1 MAIGEKWFVVRDE
14 AEVRAPIQRCFG
26 LSTHLA
32 VVETTLAMRPVGGRL
47 SGTVVGG
54 DTVRW
59 RGWKW
64 GLPHVH
70 ESLIDAFDPPVFFRD
85 RMIAGR
91 FAAFEH
97 DHFFTDR
104 PDGSVLLRDELRF
117 RMRWGAAGVLVS
129 RAMVLPHVRKL
140 VRERF
145 ALIKRLAE
153 GDAWRRYMDSG
164 ATR

>member
-1 MAIGEKWFVVRDE
+1 MGDPSHLFVVRNE
-14 AEVRAPIQRCFG
+14 AVVSAPIDRCFA

-32 VVETTLAMRPVGGRL
+32 VVEMTLAMHPVSGRL
-47 SGTVVGG
+47 KGAVAEG

-64 GLPHVH
+64 GLPHEH
-70 ESLIDAFDPPVFFRD
+70 ESLIEAYDPPLFFRD

-97 DHFFTDR
+97 DHRFKVLN
-104 PDGSVLLRDELRF
+104 DGKVLLQDEVRF
-117 RMRWGAAGVLVS
+117 AMKWGLSGLMLGRAVLI
-129 RAMVLPHVRKL
+129 PHIRKL
-140 VRERF
+140 VGERF

-153 GDAWRRYMDSG
+153 GEEWRRYVE
-164 ATR
+164 

>member
-1 MAIGEKWFVVRDE
+1 MAVDSQYFMIRDQAVVC
-14 AEVRAPIQRCFG
+14 APIERCFA

-32 VVETTLAMRPVGGRL
+32 VVEMTLAMRPVGGRR
-47 SGTVVGG
+47 SGSVVNG

-70 ESLIDAFDPPVFFRD
+70 ESLIESFDPPHFFRD
-85 RMIAGR
+85 RMIEGR

-97 DHFFTDR
+97 DHRFTVQEG
-104 PDGSVLLRDELRF
+104 GSVLLQDEVRF
-117 RMRWGAAGVLVS
+117 RMRWGAAGLLIARGLVE
-129 RAMVLPHVRKL
+129 PHIRKL
-140 VRERF
+140 IRERF

-153 GDAWRRYMDSG
+153 DEDWRQYVG
-164 ATR
+164 

>member
-1 MAIGEKWFVVRDE
+1 MAADSHIFVIRDE
-14 AEVRAPIQRCFG
+14 ALVSAPIERCFA

-32 VVETTLAMRPVGGRL
+32 VVEITLAMRPVSGRMD
-47 SGTVVGG
+47 GTVAGG

-64 GLPHVH
+64 GLLHVH
-70 ESLIDAFDPPVFFRD
+70 ESLIEAYDPPAFFRD

-97 DHFFTDR
+97 DHRFTALEN
-104 PDGSVLLRDELRF
+104 GNVLLQDEVRF
-117 RMRWGAAGVLVS
+117 TMKWGAAGLMIGREVI
-129 RAMVLPHVRKL
+129 MPYIRKL

-145 ALIKRLAE
+145 ALIRGLAE
-153 GDAWRRYMDSG
+153 GEEWRRYV
-164 ATR
+164 A

>member
-1 MAIGEKWFVVRDE
+1 MAADAHLFVVRDE
-14 AEVRAPIQRCFG
+14 TVVMAPIERCFA

-32 VVETTLAMRPVGGRL
+32 VVELTLAMQPVHGRTE
-47 SGTVVGG
+47 GAVMDG

-64 GLPHVH
+64 GLPHMH
-70 ESLIDAFDPPVFFRD
+70 ESLIEAYDRPRFFRD

-97 DHFFTDR
+97 DHRFTEQG
-104 PDGSVLLRDELRF
+104 DGSVLLQDEVRLS
-117 RMRWGAAGVLVS
+117 MKWGAAGLMIGRTVV
-129 RAMVLPHVRKL
+129 MPHIRKL
-140 VRERF
+140 IGERF

-153 GDAWRRYMDSG
+153 GQEWRRYV
-164 ATR
+164 A